1 MKSRLA
7 ASLVLSALVLT
18 GATGCTFITH
28 QASTIPYSPSDGVNI
43 DDTAGP
49 LQVRNALIVATD
61 DGELGSLVAV
71 IVNPTDEHAT
81 LTVEIEG
88 TAPVTV
94 NVPAGRTVSLGGTD
108 EPVRIDPLGVTP
120 GATVATYFQS
130 GDATGATAE
139 VPVLDGTLPYY
150 EDLLPSAMP
159 TAEAFDED

>member
-28 QASTIPYSPSDGVNI
+28 QASTIAYSPSDGVNI

-61 DGELGSLVAV
+61 DGSQGSFVAV
-71 IVNPTDEHAT
+71 VVNPTTQHAS

-88 TAPVTV
+88 LAPLTV
-94 NVPAGRTVSLGGTD
+94 NVPAGQTVSLGGTD
-108 EPVRIDPLGVTP
+108 EPLLIDPLGLDA
-120 GATVATYFQS
+120 GATVTTYFQS
-130 GDATGATAE
+130 GDANGATAE
-139 VPVLDGTLPYY
+139 VPVLDGTLSYY
-150 EDLLPSAMP
+150 EDLLPSAIP
-159 TAEAFDED
+159 SAEAFDED